1 LQRLYSDSKLPTD
14 IPAKCLFSRNK
25 LHGMKKIITIIGAR
39 PQIIKSAAL
48 SRAIKTKYVNQL
60 KEVLVH
66 TGQHYDEQM
75 SEVFFT
81 ELGLLKPDYN
91 LNIGSRTH
99 GAQTAEMIAGLEDLF
114 NKEKPDAIVV
124 YGDTNSTLAG
134 AIAGSKMGI
143 PIVHIEAGL
152 RSFNKSMPEEI
163 NRIMCDHVSTLLF
176 SPTKT
181 GVEHLKNEGF
191 KMDNVL
197 PYNADNPKVY
207 HSGDVM
213 YDNSLYFSEI
223 AEEQLTTDQE
233 LDLHHKPYF
242 LATVH
247 RGSNTDDPNRLI
259 AIFEAFF
266 EITEMYPDHLIVLP
280 LHPRTQKCMDSSLSE
295 EFHQKIKA
303 CKQFKIIPPVSF
315 LTIISLEKNCQLI
328 ITDSGG
334 LQKEAY
340 FFKKPCVILRPETEW
355 VEIVEKGVAVIA
367 DADKSRIV
375 EGVKAMLEQ
384 KEAAFP
390 SLYGDGKAAEFIAG
404 EILKH
409 C

>member
-1 LQRLYSDSKLPTD
+1 
-14 IPAKCLFSRNK
+14 
-25 LHGMKKIITIIGAR
+25 MKKIITIIGAR

-48 SRAIKTKYVNQL
+48 SRAIKNKYADRL
-60 KEVLVH
+60 TEILVH

-81 ELGLLKPDYN
+81 ELGLSKPDYN
-91 LNIGSRTH
+91 LKIGSGSH
-99 GAQTAEMIAGLEDLF
+99 GAQTAEMIKGLEDLLI
-114 NKEKPDAIVV
+114 KEKPDAIVV

-181 GVEHLKNEGF
+181 GVAHLKNEGF
-191 KMDNVL
+191 KLDNVG
-197 PYNADNPKVY
+197 PYTIDNPKVY
-207 HSGDVM
+207 HSGDIM

-223 AEEQLTTDQE
+223 ADKNLTTNQE

-247 RGSNTDDPNRLI
+247 RGANTDDPKKLK
-259 AIFEAFF
+259 AIFEAFL
-266 EITEMYPDHLIVLP
+266 EITELYPDHLIVLP
-280 LHPRTQKCMDSSLSE
+280 LHPRTHKCMEEHLSE
-295 EFHQKIKA
+295 GFHQKIKE

-315 LTIISLEKNCQLI
+315 LTIIALEKNCQLI

-355 VEIVEKGVAVIA
+355 VEIVEQGVAVIV
-367 DADKSRIV
+367 DADHNRIV
-375 EGVKAMLEQ
+375 NGVRAMLDRKNAE
-384 KEAAFP
+384 FP
-390 SLYGDGKAAEFIAG
+390 SLYGDGKAADFIAG
-404 EILKH
+404 EILE
-409 C
+409 CVE

>member
-1 LQRLYSDSKLPTD
+1 
-14 IPAKCLFSRNK
+14 
-25 LHGMKKIITIIGAR
+25 MKKIITIIGAR

-48 SRAIKTKYVNQL
+48 SRAIKTKYSDQL
-60 KEVLVH
+60 TEVLVH

-81 ELGLLKPDYN
+81 ELALSKPDYN
-91 LNIGSRTH
+91 LNIGSGSH
-99 GAQTAEMIAGLEDLF
+99 GTQTADMIKGLEDLF
-114 NKEKPDAIVV
+114 TQENPDAIVV
-124 YGDTNSTLAG
+124 YGDTNSTLAA

-176 SPTKT
+176 SPTET
-181 GVEHLKNEGF
+181 GVANLENEGF
-191 KMDNVL
+191 SLDNVA
-197 PYNADNPKVY
+197 PFNADNPKVY
-207 HSGDVM
+207 HSGDIM

-223 AEEQLTTDQE
+223 ADENLTTHQE

-247 RGSNTDDPNRLI
+247 RGANTDNSKNLK
-259 AIFEAFF
+259 AIFEAFL
-266 EITEMYPDHLIVLP
+266 EITEIYPDHLIVLP
-280 LHPRTQKCMDSSLSE
+280 LHPRTHKCMEEHLSE
-295 EFHQKIKA
+295 EFHQKIKE
-303 CKQFKIIPPVSF
+303 CKQFRIIPPVSF
-315 LTIISLEKNCQLI
+315 LTIIALEKNCQLI

-355 VEIVEKGVAVIA
+355 VEIVEQGVAVIA
-367 DADKSRIV
+367 DADQNRIV
-375 EGVKAMLEQ
+375 NGVRAMLD
-384 KEAAFP
+384 KKDAKFP

-404 EILKH
+404 EILKW